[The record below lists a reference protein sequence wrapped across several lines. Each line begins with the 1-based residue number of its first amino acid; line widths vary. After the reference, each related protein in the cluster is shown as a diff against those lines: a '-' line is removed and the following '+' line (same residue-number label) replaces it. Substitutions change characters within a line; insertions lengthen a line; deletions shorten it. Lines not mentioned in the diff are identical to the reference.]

1 MVTCGRVQG
10 WNTLVPPYTSSSFP
24 SRMFSVAK
32 VGSLEE
38 MHLLGLGLQGRGL
51 APEPDGELESSV
63 RPVT

>member
-1 MVTCGRVQG
+1 
-10 WNTLVPPYTSSSFP
+10 
-24 SRMFSVAK
+24 MFSVAK

-63 RPVT
+63 RPMT